1 MKLTWFAGT
10 TLRIHIGGQILV
22 ADADQ
27 APAGVDRRELVAGAD
42 RLFSLAVDNYALA
55 EIDPSHWRPRR
66 AARPLDEAAA
76 GEVNVLRMASDA
88 VLIDAPN
95 EPPLALLAGPEAPR
109 FGRWS
114 NDAVLV
120 LFGAGEALV
129 ALGTVLL
136 DIAPPRL
143 LALAAD
149 EPTIERAVAE
159 LREHLEGTALVSLE
173 PGLALEV

>member
-10 TLRIHIGGQILV
+10 TIRLHVGGNILV
-22 ADADQ
+22 ADADR
-27 APAGVDRRELVAGAD
+27 APPGIDRQELVSGAD
-42 RLFSLAVDNYALA
+42 RQFSLATDDYTLA
-55 EIDPSHWRPRR
+55 EIDPSQWRPQR
-66 AARPLDEAAA
+66 ATRPLDATPA
-76 GEVNVLRMASDA
+76 GGVNVLRMAAEA
-88 VLIDAPN
+88 VLIDAPG
-95 EPPLALLAGPEAPR
+95 EPPLALLAGAEAPR

-136 DIAPPRL
+136 DVAPPRL

-149 EPTIERAVAE
+149 EPSIEQAVAR
-159 LREHLEGTALVSLE
+159 LGEHLDGTVLVSLE
-173 PGLALEV
+173 RGLALEV

>member
-10 TLRIHIGGQILV
+10 TIRLHIGGQILV
-22 ADADQ
+22 ADADR
-27 APAGVDRRELVAGAD
+27 ALPGIDRQELVSGAD
-42 RLFSLAVDNYALA
+42 RRFSLATDDYTLA
-55 EIDPSHWRPRR
+55 EVDPSHWRPQR
-66 AARPLDEAAA
+66 ATRPLDAAPA
-76 GEVNVLRMASDA
+76 GDVNVLRIASDA
-88 VLIDAPN
+88 VLIDAPG
-95 EPPLALLAGPEAPR
+95 EPPLALLAGPDAPR

-159 LREHLEGTALVSLE
+159 LGEHLDGTVLVSLE